1 MKAVTQ
7 EYNTRQTMLPCNY
20 EFFYYEDR
28 TTRKIEYHH
37 HDFYEVYFL
46 FSGNVTY
53 IIDSRSYSMKP
64 GDILLISPRQ
74 IHKPVFN
81 EDMGT
86 YERMV
91 LWIDPDFI
99 RRIST
104 GQTNLLTCFEGAFRE
119 KKSMIRTSTSSPSLM
134 KPLLLKL
141 NSSMHSNEFGDD
153 ILRDVHVREVLVLL
167 NRMYASHDMGRM
179 EPDIEVNQIA
189 ERVTDF
195 VEKNIDQE
203 ITLDTLSNELFVS
216 KFHLSR
222 EFKRYTGCTI
232 HKYIM
237 QKRLIYA
244 RELIRRKTPIT
255 QVYLKCGFNDYS
267 SFLRAFKSEYN
278 MTPKQLMKTGEGEHP
293 GNREELR

>member
-1 MKAVTQ
+1 MKNQLQ
-7 EYNTRQTMLPCNY
+7 EYDERQYMRCRDY
-20 EFFYYEDR
+20 EFFHYEDR
-28 TTRKIEYHH
+28 VVRNIEFHH

-46 FSGNVTY
+46 FSGNVSY

-64 GDILLISPRQ
+64 GDILLINPKK
-74 IHKPVFN
+74 IHKPVFQ
-81 EDMGT
+81 EYIGL

-91 LWIDPDFI
+91 LWINPDFI
-99 RRIST
+99 KKIST
-104 GQTNLLTCFEGAFRE
+104 ENSNLLTCFENAFRE
-119 KKSMIRTSTSSPSLM
+119 KRSLIRTSTSAPSLI

-141 NSSMHSNEFGDD
+141 HASINSDEFGSD
-153 ILRDVHVREVLVLL
+153 ILRLGYLTEVLVML
-167 NRMYASHDMGRM
+167 NRLHSTHDTKKL
-179 EPDIEVNQIA
+179 EADIEINRLA

-195 VEKNIDQE
+195 VEKNIDRD
-203 ITLDTLSNELFVS
+203 ITLDMLSNELFVS

-244 RELIRRKTPIT
+244 RELIRKKIPIT

-267 SFLRAFKSEYN
+267 SFLRAFKAEYDI
-278 MTPKQLMKTGEGEHP
+278 TPKQLMKNISEK
-293 GNREELR
+293 

>member
-1 MKAVTQ
+1 M
-7 EYNTRQTMLPCNY
+7 RCRDY
-20 EFFYYEDR
+20 EFFHYEDR
-28 TTRKIEYHH
+28 VARNIEYHH

-46 FSGNVTY
+46 FSGNVSY

-64 GDILLISPRQ
+64 GDILLINPRQ
-74 IHKPVFN
+74 IHKPVLD
-81 EDMGT
+81 ESMGL

-91 LWIDPDFI
+91 LWINPDFLNKL
-99 RRIST
+99 ST
-104 GQTNLLTCFEGAFRE
+104 PETNLLTCFDNAFKE
-119 KKSMIRTSTSSPSLM
+119 KRSLIRTSTTSPSLI

-141 NSSMHSNEFGDD
+141 HSSMNSNEFGDD
-153 ILRDVHVREVLVLL
+153 ILRISYLKELLVML
-167 NRMYASHDMGRM
+167 NRLHSTHDAKKF
-179 EPDIEVNQIA
+179 EADIEVNRLA

-195 VEKNIDQE
+195 VEKNIDRE

-244 RELIRRKTPIT
+244 KELIRKKIPIT

-267 SFLRAFKSEYN
+267 SFLRAFKAEYDI
-278 MTPKQLMKTGEGEHP
+278 TPKQLMKSIE
-293 GNREELR
+293 NKVK